1 MSVTVPYGPVQYQ
14 SHHHC
19 QCDFCNNRR
28 AVDAKK
34 RGVSTAVAQLHAS
47 QQQKNTHSSH
57 AEASGKLG
65 ARNGTPSFELDDP
78 EHHVNQTELNAKMG
92 RTGLP
97 EGNKYTIATGGTR
110 GAGGAGGGVSVKP
123 KTREE
128 QETEAMEDLDR
139 LERLLILEHKARV
152 KATADAERLAL
163 LKSTG
168 KGPRPQPFEAPS
180 SSLTEEEEQERL
192 RAKGVHA
199 YQPGTIREAYENA
212 RRCSVTP
219 PPHCEASHMLQ
230 HTMDDLRD
238 VTRDPINKKNPEK
251 LQNILQL
258 RGAQGTTPKSVS
270 PGQANADANGVG
282 DSTVKKWRDYFGPRP
297 EGAGVVWRKIKPS
310 IPEDTTT
317 ACGGLGNVDNRH
329 LWKSTVVKG
338 VSGANHLTANG
349 TGAKNVVTVTDPP
362 LTSPGALASLALQEQ
377 ERERQA
383 KDAPISPIPV
393 VCGEDEK
400 LA

>member
-19 QCDFCNNRR
+19 QCDFCNSRR
-28 AVDAKK
+28 TVEAKK
-34 RGVSTAVAQLHAS
+34 RGVDTAVTQLHSS
-47 QQQKNTHSSH
+47 QQQKNTYPSH
-57 AEASGKLG
+57 AAASGKLG
-65 ARNGTPSFELDDP
+65 AQNGVASFELDDP

-110 GAGGAGGGVSVKP
+110 GARSAGVVVPAKP
-123 KTREE
+123 KTKEE
-128 QETEAMEDLDR
+128 QEAEAMEDLDR

-163 LKSTG
+163 LESTG

-180 SSLTEEEEQERL
+180 PSLTEEIQKKVR
-192 RAKGVHA
+192 KGA
-199 YQPGTIREAYENA
+199 SLYQPGTIREAYENA
-212 RRCSVTP
+212 CRCSVTP
-219 PPHCEASHMLQ
+219 PPHCEASHLLQ

-238 VTRDPINKKNPEK
+238 VARDPINKKNPEK
-251 LQNILQL
+251 LQNILQIQ
-258 RGAQGTTPKSVS
+258 GAQGATPKSLS
-270 PGQANADANGVG
+270 PGQADADANGVG
-282 DSTVKKWRDYFGPRP
+282 DSTAKKWRDYLAPRP

-317 ACGGLGNVDNRH
+317 ACGGLGNVDKRH

-338 VSGANHLTANG
+338 ASGAKHPTANG
-349 TGAKNVVTVTDPP
+349 TDATKVVTVTDPP
-362 LTSPGALASLALQEQ
+362 LTSPGALASLAIQEQ
-377 ERERQA
+377 EKECQA
-383 KDAPISPIPV
+383 KHASISPIPMAR
-393 VCGEDEK
+393 GEDER
-400 LA
+400 LE